1 MKRFS
6 FVLFFT
12 VAILLY
18 ALINFYII
26 TRGLSVFDTESPWRV
41 YWIWGVIILATAF
54 VAGRL
59 LERTMINPVTTVLIW
74 AGSFWLAIMIY
85 LLLQIVLID
94 LVILL
99 NRWYAFLPRFM
110 TSHPDQ
116 TRHVLGVT
124 VAALTILL
132 VVAGHIN
139 TWFPHVK
146 TLDIFIHKKAGER
159 KSLNVAAF
167 SDVHLGTLIEKRH
180 LSKIVKKVNALSPDI
195 ILIPGDI
202 IDEDIGPVIH
212 SEVGAVLKN
221 LNAPLGV
228 YAVTGNHEYIG
239 GVLKAKAYLS
249 NHNISLLN
257 DTATMI
263 DNSFYVIGRED
274 LMKARFTGGKR
285 KPLSEIMQGLNREYP
300 LILLDHQPFHL
311 EQAQKNGIDLQLS
324 GHTHHGQLWPFNYI
338 TRAIYSLSWGYMQ
351 KGDTHYYVS
360 CGVGAWGP
368 PVRTVSRPEILNLK
382 LHFD

>member
-1 MKRFS
+1 MKHS
-6 FVLFFT
+6 GFVIFFT
-12 VAILLY
+12 VALLLY
-18 ALINFYII
+18 ALINYYII
-26 TRGLSVFDTESPWRV
+26 IRGLSILDAASPWRI
-41 YWIWGVIILATAF
+41 YWIWSVIILAAAF
-54 VAGRL
+54 VAGRV
-59 LERTMINPVTTVLIW
+59 LERVMVNPVTTVLIW

-85 LLLQIVLID
+85 LFLQMVLID
-94 LVILL
+94 FIIML
-99 NRWYAFLPRFM
+99 NRWFAILPGFM
-110 TSHPDQ
+110 TSHPDAI
-116 TRHVLGVT
+116 RHIIGIIVISFT
-124 VAALTILL
+124 FLL

-146 TLDIFIHKKAGER
+146 TLDISIHKKAGER
-159 KSLNVAAF
+159 KLLKVAAF

-202 IDEDIGPVIH
+202 IDEDIEPVIH
-212 SEVGAVLKN
+212 SEVGTVLKN
-221 LNAPLGV
+221 LTAPLGV

-239 GVLKAKAYLS
+239 GVLKAKAYLAS
-249 NHNISLLN
+249 HNISLLN
-257 DTATMI
+257 DTARLM

-274 LMKARFTGGKR
+274 MMKARFTNGER
-285 KPLSEIMQGLNREYP
+285 KPLSEIMQGLNRELP

-338 TRAIYSLSWGYMQ
+338 TRAIYSLSWGYLQ
-351 KGDTHYYVS
+351 KGNTHYYVS
-360 CGVGAWGP
+360 CGVGGWGP